1 MPEERPNNPEEGAEP
16 APPDLTIA
24 EEGAEPRRAYFTRR
38 NLVIGAG
45 ALAILAILIAL
56 LSVVSYRYGVF
67 DDYIK
72 AQFVTKMADIGVDFD
87 ADVFRVTV
95 NPLVLELKN
104 ATFND
109 RISGEKLFFIRDAR
123 LELTVKD
130 LYAWQLSRDI
140 SIDTTEING
149 AEIWVRFDENGRSNF
164 ANLKLIED
172 EPGARVKFK
181 YESVNFSLRDSVAHF
196 GDLSR
201 KISGD
206 ARNLMFFLSPVD
218 INVPDEEKR
227 YKFDL
232 TSTDSN
238 FDYDGRTVDNIDI
251 RSTGIADRRGA
262 EISSLEIRTPIGESF
277 MSGSLTD
284 WALPKYSFDIQST
297 IDLTQASG
305 IFGNGTSLIGVGNFK
320 GRVTGEGEN
329 YRLVA
334 EADAQS
340 LRAGGISLRAVNVA
354 ATVEGYNTTYDA
366 QGTAVA
372 EMLTFDEFRIDF
384 LKLVGNIRG
393 TGTDFRW
400 VGDLQ
405 AAALK
410 TRAMTI
416 GGLYLSDA
424 LADYK
429 DRELAVR
436 SSNARAKKLLVA
448 GNDMSDVAGRDFRL
462 SVSGDVIGVSSPNV
476 RIGSLKSKQYSL
488 QGATGRDLRVNTR
501 PGRTELSLNG
511 VRADAAGLKDAK
523 VRNLSVDEFRLTD
536 FPASTT
542 VTTRNLR
549 ADRAEI
555 DGNIVTGLSIP
566 TLELEDT
573 QTSTVVYANS
583 VRLASVDSD
592 SATLGSLN
600 IGGVRVSIRQGRVEA
615 RSNDFDAGRVILA
628 KSGGL
633 PSGGNLENV
642 RVANPVYILEPS
654 GRYRASADM
663 TLGGGSLGSIAL
675 GSATARLEATNER
688 FALNE
693 LTADVMNG
701 RFTGNAVI
709 ASSSRGTST
718 VAGSFSNLDLSKLLA
733 LQGGRVIPLEG
744 EMTGNID
751 LRFQGSDFRTSTGS
765 VDAELTANAGSDDR
779 GRIPVNGNVRLDAL
793 NGLFTIEQA
802 DLRTQQSSLTAT
814 GRFDLR
820 AENSD
825 LNVSLRS
832 TDAGEIDRLVRVLG
846 ISPELEDQLDSTQA
860 QFAGNLN
867 FDGKVTG
874 NLSDPVLEGRASL
887 DSLIMRGRQLGS
899 VATNIFVGPA
909 GVELR
914 EGKLQQPDGGIA
926 TFAVI
931 IPTTGTNN
939 TTVNASLTNVN
950 AGNLLAALPITLPDR
965 LRDFEG
971 QTSGTVNISG
981 LPNDAR
987 GGVDLTASSGT
998 VAGQRF
1004 DGLIVKA
1011 IFNGTRVDL
1020 EQLGMTI
1027 GNGRLTATGGYDRMG
1042 GAFDLDI
1049 RGEAIPAPLLTALL
1063 PAGTEIPAIT
1073 GNVDFSAK
1081 AGGTSDRPSTY
1092 NVNFEGAAPDVRV
1105 NDTVLGRITFKG
1117 QTIDQ
1122 ILTANITA
1130 ELEGRPQL
1138 INATVDFRSDS
1149 LPFKVAT
1156 TFDQSPL
1163 SPFLAFIPQLNGM
1176 PISGTGTGRIEFGGD
1191 LTSVDATGRRV
1202 FSAAGLTGRAEFSQL
1217 ALQIQDTPLSAAEPI
1232 VITFDTREINF
1243 VRARFAGGGS
1253 NMTILG
1259 KKALTSDGTNDL
1271 SVEGRVNLNLLNLV
1285 SKDTFFS
1292 GFADTSIR
1300 YLGPNNGSARLSG
1313 NANIINGSVA
1323 AFLGSD
1329 RFIMNRIKARIIFT
1343 NDQVAVEEASGFLGG
1358 GEFTASGGGTLS
1370 GLAVQEFR
1378 VTLNGDNVTVPLP
1391 QDFTTTGDARL
1402 VITGERRSDSA
1413 PLQTTIRG
1421 RIYAKR
1427 AIYSKDIDLAGL
1439 IAGRPSTVLSA
1450 GGNGS
1455 VRAPLLDLVI
1465 EGRDA
1470 LVVKNNIADLTA
1482 SVSLVITGDADDPSI
1497 SGRVTAT
1504 RGTIFFRNDRYVVQ
1518 RAVLEFPPN
1527 TAIDPIINLQAE
1539 TEIAGY
1545 QIFVNLS
1552 GPLRDSEQL
1561 AANLRSSP
1569 ALPQA
1574 DVVSLITTGN
1584 LANTTGGIPTL
1595 AQTGIN
1601 TAAEIITDAIISNP
1615 IRKATDKLFGL
1626 NVFEID
1632 PLISGQNLANPSARL
1647 TVGRQINSKLRVT
1660 YSTNLSQDQNQVLAF
1675 EYRLSDRMSLV
1686 AQYEQRSLSNVTRNR
1701 DNFSFEVRFRK
1712 RF

>member
-1 MPEERPNNPEEGAEP
+1 MPEERPDSPEEIGGEPAGAEP
-16 APPDLTIA
+16 TPEAVV
-24 EEGAEPRRAYFTRR
+24 EPRRGYFTRR

-45 ALAILAILIAL
+45 ALAIFAILIAL
-56 LSVVSYRYGVF
+56 FSVVSYKYGVF

-72 AQFVTKMADIGVDFD
+72 AQFVTKMGDIGVDFD

-109 RISGEKLFFIRDAR
+109 RVTGEKLFFIRDGR
-123 LELTVKD
+123 LELSVRD

-140 SIDTTEING
+140 SIDSTEING

-164 ANLKLIED
+164 ANLKLVED
-172 EPGARVKFK
+172 QPGARVKFK
-181 YESVNFSLRDSVAHF
+181 YESVNFSLKDSVAHF

-206 ARNLMFFLSPVD
+206 AKNLMFFLSPVD
-218 INVPDEEKR
+218 INVPDEDKR

-238 FDYDGRTVDNIDI
+238 FDYDGRTVEDIDI

-277 MSGSLTD
+277 MSGTLTD

-297 IDLTQASG
+297 VDLTQASG

-320 GRVTGEGEN
+320 GKVTGEGEN

-334 EADAQS
+334 EADSQS
-340 LRAGGISLRAVNVA
+340 LRAGGISLRGVNVA
-354 ATVEGYNTTYDA
+354 ATVEGFNTTYDA
-366 QGTAVA
+366 QGTAIA

-429 DRELAVR
+429 DRELAIR
-436 SSNARAKKLLVA
+436 SSNARAQRLLVA
-448 GNDMSDVAGRDFRL
+448 GNDMADVAGRDFRL
-462 SVSGDVIGVSSPNV
+462 SVAGDVIGVTSPTV
-476 RIGSLKSKQYSL
+476 RIGSLKAKQYDL
-488 QGATGRDLRVNTR
+488 QGVTGRDLRVNSR
-501 PGRTELSLNG
+501 PGRTEVSVNG
-511 VRADAAGLKDAK
+511 LRSETAGLQDAK
-523 VRNLSVDEFRLTD
+523 LRNVSADEFRVTD
-536 FPASTT
+536 YPLSTA
-542 VTTRNLR
+542 VKTRNLR
-549 ADRAEI
+549 ADRVDI
-555 DGNIVTGLSIP
+555 DGNTVTGLSIP
-566 TLELEDT
+566 NLDLEDN
-573 QTSTVVYANS
+573 QASTVIYANT
-583 VRLASVDSD
+583 VRVASVAAD
-592 SATLGSLN
+592 SAVLGSLN

-615 RSNDFDAGRVILA
+615 RSNDFDAGKVILA

-633 PSGGNLENV
+633 PGGGTLENV
-642 RVANPVYILEPS
+642 KVSNPVYVLEPS

-663 TLGGGSLGSIAL
+663 TLGGGALGSIAL
-675 GSATARLEATNER
+675 GSATAKLEATNER
-688 FALNE
+688 FALND

-701 RFTGNAVI
+701 RFAGNAVI

-718 VAGSFSNLDLSKLLA
+718 VTGAFSNLDLSKLLA

-744 EMTGNID
+744 EMTGD
-751 LRFQGSDFRTSTGS
+751 LDLKFQGSNFRTTSGS
-765 VDAELTANAGSDDR
+765 VNATITANAGSDER
-779 GRIPVNGNVRLDAL
+779 GRIPINGNVRLDAV
-793 NGLFTIEQA
+793 NGLFAIEQA
-802 DLRTQQSSLTAT
+802 DLRTQKSTLTAT

-820 AENSD
+820 AEDSD
-825 LNVSLRS
+825 LNVALRS
-832 TDAGEIDRLVRVLG
+832 TDADEIDRLVRVLG
-846 ISPELEDQLDSTQA
+846 VSQELEDQLDSTQA
-860 QFAGNLN
+860 QFAGSLA
-867 FDGKVTG
+867 FDGRITG
-874 NLSDPVLEGRASL
+874 NLTDPVIEGKASL

-899 VATNIFVGPA
+899 VATNISVGPS
-909 GVELR
+909 GVELK
-914 EGKLQQPDGGIA
+914 EGRLQQTDGGTA
-926 TFAVI
+926 TFAVTV
-931 IPTTGTNN
+931 PTTGTNN
-939 TTVNASLTNVN
+939 TTVNATLTNVN
-950 AGNLLAALPITLPDR
+950 AGNLLAALPITLPER

-987 GGVDLTASSGT
+987 GSVDLKAASGT
-998 VAGQRF
+998 VAGQRY
-1004 DGLIVKA
+1004 DGLAVKA
-1011 IFNGTRVDL
+1011 VFNGTRVDL
-1020 EQLGMTI
+1020 EQLGMSI
-1027 GNGRLTATGGYDRMG
+1027 GSGRLTATGSYDRLG
-1042 GAFDLDI
+1042 GVFDFDV
-1049 RGEAIPAPLLTALL
+1049 RGQAIPAPLLTALF
-1063 PAGTEIPAIT
+1063 PAGTDIPSVS
-1073 GNVDFSAK
+1073 GNVDFNAK
-1081 AGGTSDRPSTY
+1081 AGGVFDRPSTY
-1092 NVNFEGAAPDVRV
+1092 NVNFDGVSPDVRV
-1105 NDTVLGRITFKG
+1105 NETALGRITFRG
-1117 QTIDQ
+1117 QTVGQ
-1122 ILTANITA
+1122 ILTANLTA
-1130 ELEGRPQL
+1130 DLEGRPQV
-1138 INATVDFRSDS
+1138 INATVDLRSDD
-1149 LPFKVAT
+1149 LPTRVET
-1156 TFDQSPL
+1156 TFDQSPI
-1163 SPFLAFIPQLNGM
+1163 SPFLAFVPRLKGM
-1176 PISGTGTGRIEFGGD
+1176 PITGTGTGRIEFGGN
-1191 LTSVDATGRRV
+1191 LTTVDSTGKRV
-1202 FSAAGLTGRAEFSQL
+1202 FSAAGLSGRAEFSQL
-1217 ALQIQDTPLSAAEPI
+1217 ALQIQDTPLSAAEP
-1232 VITFDTREINF
+1232 VVMTFDTSAINF

-1259 KKALTSDGTNDL
+1259 KKALTAQGTNDL

-1300 YLGPNNGSARLSG
+1300 YVGPNDGTSRISG

-1343 NDQVAVEEASGFLGG
+1343 SDQVAVEEATGFLGG
-1358 GEFTASGGGTLS
+1358 GEFTASGGGTLN
-1370 GLAVQEFR
+1370 GLEVQAFSIS
-1378 VTLNGDNVTVPLP
+1378 LNGNNVTVPLP

-1402 VITGERRSDSA
+1402 SIIGERRTPSS

-1427 AIYSKDIDLAGL
+1427 SLYSKDIDLAGL
-1439 IAGRPSTVLSA
+1439 IAGRTSPVLS
-1450 GGNGS
+1450 GGGS
-1455 VRAPLLDLVI
+1455 GALRAPSLDLVI

-1482 SVSLVITGDADDPSI
+1482 SVSLEITGDANDPRI

-1527 TAIDPIINLQAE
+1527 TAIEPIINLQAE

-1545 QIFVNLS
+1545 RILVNLA
-1552 GPLRDSEQL
+1552 GPLTDSDQL
-1561 AANLRSSP
+1561 SASFRSSP

-1574 DVVSLITTGN
+1574 DVVSLITTGS
-1584 LANTTGGIPTL
+1584 LANTSGGISTL

-1601 TAAEIITDAIISNP
+1601 TTAEILTDAIINEP
-1615 IRKATDKLFGL
+1615 VRRATDKLFGL

-1632 PLISGQNLANPSARL
+1632 PLISGQNLASPSARL

-1675 EYRLSDRMSLV
+1675 EYRLSERMSLV
-1686 AQYEQRSLSNVTRNR
+1686 ARYEQQSLSNVTRNR